1 MDEQNLLSRL
11 RHGDEQALAAAIT
24 QYSAYVVTVIHNRS
38 RGLLSPEDEDE
49 LASSVFFT
57 LWQSCRTVK
66 SGHLRAWLGSV
77 ARNKTV
83 DRLRRARMD
92 MPLDEELAALP
103 VDAGMDPDEENGW
116 MTRWVNDKGS
126 MLRAN
131 FPGESLQ
138 AVAKHLADQHNP
150 VAYVKSL
157 DFAPEYVS
165 CEYHTAYSNPG
176 FIAKLQAMG
185 VKVALWTVDTEDAV
199 RSLLPLGPDCL
210 VTNRPDRVREWVE
223 ENQ

>member
-83 DRLRRARMD
+83 DRLRKSRSEI
-92 MPLDEELAALP
+92 PLDEDLAGTEGFLLEEASKREQAQQLRAAVAQLSETDREIIFRFYDLCQPAVEIAAALGLTP
-103 VDAGMDPDEENGW
+103 A
-116 MTRWVNDKGS
+116 
-126 MLRAN
+126 
-131 FPGESLQ
+131 
-138 AVAKHLADQHNP
+138 
-150 VAYVKSL
+150 
-157 DFAPEYVS
+157 
-165 CEYHTAYSNPG
+165 
-176 FIAKLQAMG
+176 
-185 VKVALWTVDTEDAV
+185 AV
-199 RSLLPLGPDCL
+199 RMRL
-210 VTNRPDRVREWVE
+210 VRSREAIRNELCRGGFVYE
-223 ENQ
+223 SD

>member
-83 DRLRRARMD
+83 DRLRKSRSEI
-92 MPLDEELAALP
+92 PLDEDLAGTDDFLLEEATKREQAQQLRAAVAQLSETDREIIYRFYDLCQPAVEIAAALGLTP
-103 VDAGMDPDEENGW
+103 A
-116 MTRWVNDKGS
+116 
-126 MLRAN
+126 
-131 FPGESLQ
+131 
-138 AVAKHLADQHNP
+138 
-150 VAYVKSL
+150 
-157 DFAPEYVS
+157 
-165 CEYHTAYSNPG
+165 
-176 FIAKLQAMG
+176 
-185 VKVALWTVDTEDAV
+185 AV
-199 RSLLPLGPDCL
+199 RMRL
-210 VTNRPDRVREWVE
+210 VRSREAIRNELCRGGFVYE
-223 ENQ
+223 SD

>member
-83 DRLRRARMD
+83 DRLRKSCSEV
-92 MPLDEELAALP
+92 PLDEDLAGTDDFLLEEATKREQAQQLRAAVAQLSETDREIIYRFYDLCQPAVEIAAALGLTP
-103 VDAGMDPDEENGW
+103 A
-116 MTRWVNDKGS
+116 
-126 MLRAN
+126 
-131 FPGESLQ
+131 
-138 AVAKHLADQHNP
+138 
-150 VAYVKSL
+150 
-157 DFAPEYVS
+157 
-165 CEYHTAYSNPG
+165 
-176 FIAKLQAMG
+176 
-185 VKVALWTVDTEDAV
+185 AV
-199 RSLLPLGPDCL
+199 RMRL
-210 VTNRPDRVREWVE
+210 VRSREAIRNELCRGGFVYE
-223 ENQ
+223 SD

>member
-83 DRLRRARMD
+83 DRLRKSRSEI
-92 MPLDEELAALP
+92 PLDEDLAGTDDFLL
-103 VDAGMDPDEENGW
+103 EEASK
-116 MTRWVNDKGS
+116 REQAQQ
-126 MLRAN
+126 LRAARHIV
-131 FPGESLQ
+131 GRDHGL
-138 AVAKHLADQHNP
+138 
-150 VAYVKSL
+150 
-157 DFAPEYVS
+157 
-165 CEYHTAYSNPG
+165 
-176 FIAKLQAMG
+176 I
-185 VKVALWTVDTEDAV
+185 
-199 RSLLPLGPDCL
+199 
-210 VTNRPDRVREWVE
+210 RVRQPGLCRRTVGQWIHFFVCHRRSFAAVSGK
-223 ENQ
+223 

>member
-83 DRLRRARMD
+83 DRLRKSRSEV
-92 MPLDEELAALP
+92 PLDEDLAGTEDFLLEEASKREQAQQLRAAVAQLSETDREIICPFYDLCQPAVEIAAALGLTP
-103 VDAGMDPDEENGW
+103 A
-116 MTRWVNDKGS
+116 
-126 MLRAN
+126 
-131 FPGESLQ
+131 
-138 AVAKHLADQHNP
+138 
-150 VAYVKSL
+150 
-157 DFAPEYVS
+157 
-165 CEYHTAYSNPG
+165 
-176 FIAKLQAMG
+176 
-185 VKVALWTVDTEDAV
+185 AV
-199 RSLLPLGPDCL
+199 RMRL
-210 VTNRPDRVREWVE
+210 VRSREAIRNELCRGGFVYE
-223 ENQ
+223 SD

>member
-83 DRLRRARMD
+83 DRLRKSRSEI
-92 MPLDEELAALP
+92 PLDEDLAGTEDFLLEEATKREQAQQLRAAVAQLSETDREIIYRFYDLCQPAVEIAAALGLTP
-103 VDAGMDPDEENGW
+103 A
-116 MTRWVNDKGS
+116 
-126 MLRAN
+126 
-131 FPGESLQ
+131 
-138 AVAKHLADQHNP
+138 
-150 VAYVKSL
+150 
-157 DFAPEYVS
+157 
-165 CEYHTAYSNPG
+165 
-176 FIAKLQAMG
+176 
-185 VKVALWTVDTEDAV
+185 AV
-199 RSLLPLGPDCL
+199 RMRL
-210 VTNRPDRVREWVE
+210 VRSREAIRNELCRGGFVYE
-223 ENQ
+223 SD

>member
-83 DRLRRARMD
+83 DRLRKSRYEV
-92 MPLDEELAALP
+92 PLDEDLAGTDDFLLEEATKREQAQQLRAAVAQLSETDREIIYRFYDLCQPAVEIAAALGLTP
-103 VDAGMDPDEENGW
+103 A
-116 MTRWVNDKGS
+116 
-126 MLRAN
+126 
-131 FPGESLQ
+131 
-138 AVAKHLADQHNP
+138 
-150 VAYVKSL
+150 
-157 DFAPEYVS
+157 
-165 CEYHTAYSNPG
+165 
-176 FIAKLQAMG
+176 
-185 VKVALWTVDTEDAV
+185 AV
-199 RSLLPLGPDCL
+199 RMRL
-210 VTNRPDRVREWVE
+210 VRSREAIRNELCRGGFVYE
-223 ENQ
+223 SD

>member
-83 DRLRRARMD
+83 DRLRKSRSEI
-92 MPLDEELAALP
+92 PLDEDLAGTDDFLLEEASKREQAQQLRAAVAQLSETDREIIFRFYDLCQPAVEIAAALGLTP
-103 VDAGMDPDEENGW
+103 A
-116 MTRWVNDKGS
+116 
-126 MLRAN
+126 
-131 FPGESLQ
+131 
-138 AVAKHLADQHNP
+138 
-150 VAYVKSL
+150 
-157 DFAPEYVS
+157 
-165 CEYHTAYSNPG
+165 
-176 FIAKLQAMG
+176 
-185 VKVALWTVDTEDAV
+185 AV
-199 RSLLPLGPDCL
+199 RMRL
-210 VTNRPDRVREWVE
+210 VRSREAIRNELCRGGFVYE
-223 ENQ
+223 SD

>member
-38 RGLLSPEDEDE
+38 RGFLSPEDEDE

-83 DRLRRARMD
+83 DRLRKSRSEI
-92 MPLDEELAALP
+92 PLDEDLAGTEDFLLEEASKREQAQQLRAAVAQLSETDRDIIFRFYDLCQPAVEIAAALGLTP
-103 VDAGMDPDEENGW
+103 A
-116 MTRWVNDKGS
+116 
-126 MLRAN
+126 
-131 FPGESLQ
+131 
-138 AVAKHLADQHNP
+138 
-150 VAYVKSL
+150 
-157 DFAPEYVS
+157 
-165 CEYHTAYSNPG
+165 
-176 FIAKLQAMG
+176 
-185 VKVALWTVDTEDAV
+185 AV
-199 RSLLPLGPDCL
+199 RMRL
-210 VTNRPDRVREWVE
+210 VRSREAIRNELCRGGFVYE
-223 ENQ
+223 SD

>member
-49 LASSVFFT
+49 LASSVFFA

-83 DRLRRARMD
+83 DRLRKSRSEV
-92 MPLDEELAALP
+92 PLDEDLAGTDDFLLEEAAKREQAQQLRAAVAQLSETDREIIFRFYDLCQPAVEIAAALGLTP
-103 VDAGMDPDEENGW
+103 A
-116 MTRWVNDKGS
+116 
-126 MLRAN
+126 
-131 FPGESLQ
+131 
-138 AVAKHLADQHNP
+138 
-150 VAYVKSL
+150 
-157 DFAPEYVS
+157 
-165 CEYHTAYSNPG
+165 
-176 FIAKLQAMG
+176 
-185 VKVALWTVDTEDAV
+185 AV
-199 RSLLPLGPDCL
+199 RMRL
-210 VTNRPDRVREWVE
+210 VRSREAIRNELCRGGFVYE
-223 ENQ
+223 SD

>member
-83 DRLRRARMD
+83 DRLRKSRNEI
-92 MPLDEELAALP
+92 PLDEDLAGTDDFLLEEATKREQAQQLRAAVAQLSETDRDIIFRFYDLCQPAVEIAAALGLTP
-103 VDAGMDPDEENGW
+103 A
-116 MTRWVNDKGS
+116 
-126 MLRAN
+126 
-131 FPGESLQ
+131 
-138 AVAKHLADQHNP
+138 
-150 VAYVKSL
+150 
-157 DFAPEYVS
+157 
-165 CEYHTAYSNPG
+165 
-176 FIAKLQAMG
+176 
-185 VKVALWTVDTEDAV
+185 AV
-199 RSLLPLGPDCL
+199 RMRL
-210 VTNRPDRVREWVE
+210 VRSREAIRNE
-223 ENQ
+223 LCRGGFAYGSH

>member
-11 RHGDEQALAAAIT
+11 RHGDEQALATAIA

-92 MPLDEELAALP
+92 MPLDEELAGTDDFLL
-103 VDAGMDPDEENGW
+103 EE
-116 MTRWVNDKGS
+116 TVKKEQARQ
-126 MLRAN
+126 LR
-131 FPGESLQ
+131 E
-138 AVAKHLADQHNP
+138 AVALLSEVDREIIRRFYDLCQT
-150 VAYVKSL
+150 
-157 DFAPEYVS
+157 APEISAVLGLTPS
-165 CEYHTAYSNPG
+165 
-176 FIAKLQAMG
+176 
-185 VKVALWTVDTEDAV
+185 AV
-199 RSLLPLGPDCL
+199 RMRL
-210 VTNRPDRVREWVE
+210 VRSREAIKNELCRGGFVYE
-223 ENQ
+223 

>member
-11 RHGDEQALAAAIT
+11 RHGNEQALAAAIT

-83 DRLRRARMD
+83 DRLRKSRSEI
-92 MPLDEELAALP
+92 PLDKDLAGTDDFLLEEATKREQAQQLRAAVAQLSETDREIIYRFYDLCQPAVEIAAALGLTP
-103 VDAGMDPDEENGW
+103 A
-116 MTRWVNDKGS
+116 
-126 MLRAN
+126 
-131 FPGESLQ
+131 
-138 AVAKHLADQHNP
+138 
-150 VAYVKSL
+150 
-157 DFAPEYVS
+157 
-165 CEYHTAYSNPG
+165 
-176 FIAKLQAMG
+176 
-185 VKVALWTVDTEDAV
+185 AV
-199 RSLLPLGPDCL
+199 RMRL
-210 VTNRPDRVREWVE
+210 VRSREAIRNELCRGGFVYE
-223 ENQ
+223 SD

>member
-83 DRLRRARMD
+83 DRLRKIRSEI
-92 MPLDEELAALP
+92 PLDEDLAGTDDFLLEEATKREQAQQLRAAVAQLSETDREIIYRFYDLCQPAVEIAAALGLTP
-103 VDAGMDPDEENGW
+103 A
-116 MTRWVNDKGS
+116 
-126 MLRAN
+126 
-131 FPGESLQ
+131 
-138 AVAKHLADQHNP
+138 
-150 VAYVKSL
+150 
-157 DFAPEYVS
+157 
-165 CEYHTAYSNPG
+165 
-176 FIAKLQAMG
+176 
-185 VKVALWTVDTEDAV
+185 AV
-199 RSLLPLGPDCL
+199 RMRL
-210 VTNRPDRVREWVE
+210 VRSREAIRNELCRGGFVYE
-223 ENQ
+223 SD